1 MTLKIIQIILEQ
13 QLLKKVIDINQAG
26 GVFVFK
32 NQNPSSDWRK
42 FSIGVNYE
50 NTNNFKNS
58 IFSAGTNPN
67 NSVDGYFKLC

>member
-32 NQNPSSDWRK
+32 NQNQAAIGESS
-42 FSIGVNYE
+42 
-50 NTNNFKNS
+50 
-58 IFSAGTNPN
+58 
-67 NSVDGYFKLC
+67 L